1 VSLLSRLAARFG
13 YARLSVAA
21 KSSRR
26 AYAAAKLTN
35 VTSDWIMSPVTADA
49 DLRAGMVPV
58 RVRARDLAQ
67 NNDYA
72 KAYLRALKKNVV
84 GADGFTLQVKAV
96 DYAYDPKT
104 GKTAPKPDALAN
116 AIMEQGFADWCRPGI
131 CDMSGRFS
139 FRKVQELS
147 IETAG
152 RDGEMFLRIVRGQAA
167 RNKYGFALQL
177 IEPDYVDETH
187 NVTLQN
193 GNVIRL
199 GVEIDLWRR
208 PIAYWIKKFTP
219 GMDIYGAPLV
229 ATERERIPAAD
240 MIHFYDPER
249 ADQTRG
255 ISWLVQSMIRMRHL
269 GGYEEAAVVNAR
281 AGASKMGFYKPGL
294 GGEEYT
300 GDSTSDQGNPVS
312 SVEPGVNEILP
323 PGWEFIP
330 YEPKYPDQQ
339 YDGFVR
345 ATLRGMSAGLG
356 VAFSSLSNDL
366 SDVNFSSIRAGL
378 IEERETW
385 KALQKL
391 FVEMVND
398 RVFSEWLLMSLTTG
412 AINLPLSRFDK
423 FNVPKWT
430 GRRWAWVDP
439 LKDVE
444 ANRAAV
450 AAGFKSATQ
459 VINEMGGD
467 REDVYQEIAQDL
479 EYAESL
485 GLSFDFS
492 TGGKANVQGN
502 PEEDGTAAGGEAVPV
517 GGGGNGKDATGG
529 ANGRD
534 RLLL

>member
-1 VSLLSRLAARFG
+1 MSLLSRLAARFG
-13 YARLSVAA
+13 YVPASEAVRTG
-21 KSSRR
+21 RR

-35 VTSDWIMSPVTADA
+35 LTSDWITSPVTADV
-49 DLRAGMVPV
+49 DLRSGMVPV

-96 DYAYDPKT
+96 DYVVDPKT
-104 GKTAPKPDALAN
+104 GMTAPKPDVLAN
-116 AIMEQGFADWCRPGI
+116 AILEQAFASWCKPGI
-131 CDMSGRFS
+131 CEVSGRFS
-139 FRKVQELS
+139 FRKVQEIA

-152 RDGEMFLRIVRGQAA
+152 RDGEIFLRIVRGPAA

-177 IEPDYVDETH
+177 IEPDYVDETY
-187 NVTLQN
+187 NATLQN

-199 GVEIDLWRR
+199 GVEIDPWRR
-208 PIAYWIKKFTP
+208 PVAYWIRKYMP
-219 GMDIYGAPLV
+219 GMDVYGASLA
-229 ATERERIPAAD
+229 ATERERIPASE

-281 AGASKMGFYKPGL
+281 AGASKMGFYKPGIS
-294 GGEEYT
+294 GEEYT
-300 GDSTSDQGNPVS
+300 GDSVTETGNPVT

-345 ATLRGMSAGLG
+345 ATLRGMSAGLW
-356 VAFSSLSNDL
+356 VAFCYQTNGR
-366 SDVNFSSIRAGL
+366 SDVNFSTIRAGV

-391 FVEMVND
+391 FVEVVND
-398 RVFSEWLLMSLTTG
+398 RVFSEWLLMALTTG
-412 AINLPLSRFDK
+412 AVNLPLSRYEK
-423 FNVPKWT
+423 FNAPKWT

-444 ANRAAV
+444 ANR
-450 AAGFKSATQ
+450 
-459 VINEMGGD
+459 GGCC
-467 REDVYQEIAQDL
+467 RGV
-479 EYAESL
+479 
-485 GLSFDFS
+485 
-492 TGGKANVQGN
+492 
-502 PEEDGTAAGGEAVPV
+502 
-517 GGGGNGKDATGG
+517 
-529 ANGRD
+529 
-534 RLLL
+534 

>member
-1 VSLLSRLAARFG
+1 
-13 YARLSVAA
+13 
-21 KSSRR
+21 
-26 AYAAAKLTN
+26 
-35 VTSDWIMSPVTADA
+35 
-49 DLRAGMVPV
+49 
-58 RVRARDLAQ
+58 
-67 NNDYA
+67 
-72 KAYLRALKKNVV
+72 
-84 GADGFTLQVKAV
+84 
-96 DYAYDPKT
+96 
-104 GKTAPKPDALAN
+104 
-116 AIMEQGFADWCRPGI
+116 
-131 CDMSGRFS
+131 
-139 FRKVQELS
+139 
-147 IETAG
+147 
-152 RDGEMFLRIVRGQAA
+152 
-167 RNKYGFALQL
+167 
-177 IEPDYVDETH
+177 
-187 NVTLQN
+187 
-193 GNVIRL
+193 
-199 GVEIDLWRR
+199 
-208 PIAYWIKKFTP
+208 
-219 GMDIYGAPLV
+219 
-229 ATERERIPAAD
+229 
-240 MIHFYDPER
+240 
-249 ADQTRG
+249 
-255 ISWLVQSMIRMRHL
+255 MIRMRHL

-294 GGEEYT
+294 SGEEYT
-300 GDSTSDQGNPVS
+300 GDTKDAQQNPVT
-312 SVEPGVNEILP
+312 SVEPGINEILP

-385 KALQKL
+385 KGLQKL
-391 FVEMVND
+391 FVEAVND

-412 AINLPLSRFDK
+412 AVNLPLSRYDK

-450 AAGFKSATQ
+450 GAGFKSATQ

-485 GLSFDFS
+485 GLSFDFG
-492 TGGKANVQGN
+492 TGGKADAQGN
-502 PEEDGTAAGGEAVPV
+502 SEEDGAAGGGEAVPV
-517 GGGGNGKDATGG
+517 GGGGNGKDKA
-529 ANGRD
+529 ARPNGRH

>member
-1 VSLLSRLAARFG
+1 MSLISRIAARLG
-13 YARLSVAA
+13 YMPVSVPARSG
-21 KSSRR
+21 RR
-26 AYAAAKLTN
+26 AYAAARLTN
-35 VTSDWIMSPVTADA
+35 LTSDWIMSPVSADA
-49 DLRAGMVPV
+49 DLNAGMVPV

-96 DYAYDPKT
+96 DHVTDPKT
-104 GKTAPKPDALAN
+104 GKASPKPDALAN
-116 AIMEQGFADWCRPGI
+116 AILEQAFANWSKAGI
-131 CDMSGRFS
+131 CEVSGRFS
-139 FRKVQELS
+139 FRKVQELA

-152 RDGEMFLRIVRGQAA
+152 RDGEVFLRIVRGKTA

-177 IEPDYVDETH
+177 IEPDYVDETY
-187 NVTLQN
+187 NATLQN
-193 GNVIRL
+193 GSVIRL

-208 PIAYWIKKFTP
+208 PVAYWIRKFTP
-219 GMDIYGAPLV
+219 GMDIYGAPLA
-229 ATERERIPAAD
+229 ATERERIPSSD

-249 ADQTRG
+249 VDQTRG

-281 AGASKMGFYKPGL
+281 AGASKMGFYKPGIA
-294 GGEEYT
+294 GEEYT
-300 GDSTSDQGNPVS
+300 GDATTDQGNPVS

-339 YDGFVR
+339 YDGFVKS
-345 ATLRGMSAGLG
+345 TLRGMSAGLG

-385 KALQKL
+385 KSLQKL
-391 FVEMVND
+391 FVESVND
-398 RVFSEWLLMSLTTG
+398 RVYSEWLLMVLTTG
-412 AINLPLSRFDK
+412 AVNLPLSRYEK

-450 AAGFKSATQ
+450 AAGFKSATT

-467 REDVYQEIAQDL
+467 REDVYQEIAQDQD
-479 EYAESL
+479 YAKSL
-485 GLSFDFS
+485 GLTFDYFV
-492 TGGKANVQGN
+492 GGKANEQSN
-502 PEEDGTAAGGEAVPV
+502 PEEDGAAPGGEVLPS

>member
-1 VSLLSRLAARFG
+1 MNLLSRIAARLG
-13 YARLSVAA
+13 YVPATVAV
-21 KSSRR
+21 KSARR
-26 AYAAAKLTN
+26 AYAAARITN
-35 VTSDWIMSPVTADA
+35 LTSDWITAPVTADA
-49 DLRAGMVPV
+49 DLYAGMVPV

-96 DYAYDPKT
+96 DFVADPKT
-104 GKTAPKPDALAN
+104 GKSVPKMDALAN
-116 AIMEQGFADWCRPGI
+116 AILEQAFADWSRQGI
-131 CDMSGRFS
+131 CEMSGRFS

-152 RDGEMFLRIVRGQAA
+152 RDGEVFLRIVRGSAA
-167 RNKYGFALQL
+167 RNKYGVALQL
-177 IEPDYVDETH
+177 IEPDYVDETY
-187 NVTLQN
+187 NATLQN
-193 GNVIRL
+193 GNVVRL
-199 GVEIDLWRR
+199 GVEIDAWRR
-208 PIAYWIKKFTP
+208 PVAYWIRKFTP
-219 GMDIYGAPLV
+219 GMDLYGASMA
-229 ATERERIPAAD
+229 ATERERISAAD
-240 MIHFYDPER
+240 MIHFFDPER
-249 ADQTRG
+249 SDQTRG
-255 ISWLVQSMIRMRHL
+255 ASWLVQSMIRMRHL

-281 AGASKMGFYKPGL
+281 AGASKMGFYKPGVS
-294 GGEEYT
+294 GEEYT
-300 GDSTSDQGNPVS
+300 GDSKDAQQNPVT
-312 SVEPGVNEILP
+312 SVEPGINEILP

-385 KALQKL
+385 KSLQKL
-391 FVEMVND
+391 FIETVND
-398 RVFSEWLLMSLTTG
+398 RVFSEWLLMALTIG
-412 AINLPLSRFDK
+412 AVNLPLSRFDK

-450 AAGFKSATQ
+450 AAGFKSPSQ

-467 REDVYQEIAQDL
+467 REDVYQEIAQDQ
-479 EYAESL
+479 EYAASL
-485 GLSFDFS
+485 GLSFNYF
-492 TGGKANVQGN
+492 TGGSADAQGN
-502 PEEDGTAAGGEAVPV
+502 SKEDGTSDGGEAVPG
-517 GGGGNGKDATGG
+517 GGGGNGKSHAAG

-534 RLLL
+534 CFLL

>member
-1 VSLLSRLAARFG
+1 VSYLSRIF
-13 YARLSVAA
+13 ARLGYVPVGLAQ
-21 KSSRR
+21 KSARR
-26 AYAAAKLTN
+26 AYAAARLTN
-35 VTSDWIMSPVTADA
+35 LTSDWITSPVTADA
-49 DLRAGMVPV
+49 DLRAGMVQV

-96 DYAYDPKT
+96 DYVADPKT
-104 GKTAPKPDALAN
+104 GKSKPKADDLAN
-116 AIMEQGFADWCRPGI
+116 AILEQAFADWSRAGI
-131 CDMSGRFS
+131 CEMSGRFS

-152 RDGEMFLRIVRGQAA
+152 RDGEVFLRIIRGQAA

-187 NVTLQN
+187 NVTLSN

-208 PIAYWIKKFTP
+208 PVAYWIRKFTP
-219 GMDIYGAPLV
+219 GMDIYGAPLA
-229 ATERERIPAAD
+229 ATERERVPATD
-240 MIHFYDPER
+240 MVHFFDPER

-255 ISWLVQSMIRMRHL
+255 ASWLVQSMIRMRHL

-281 AGASKMGFYKPGL
+281 AGASKMGFYKPGIA
-294 GGEEYT
+294 GEEYT
-300 GDSTSDQGNPVS
+300 GDAKDAQQNPVT
-312 SVEPGVNEILP
+312 SVEPGINEVLP

-385 KALQKL
+385 KSLQKL
-391 FVEMVND
+391 FVEAVND
-398 RVFSEWLLMSLTTG
+398 RVFSEWLLMALTTG
-412 AINLPLSRFDK
+412 TVNLPLSRYEK

-450 AAGFKSATQ
+450 AAGFKSPTQ

-467 REDVYQEIAQDL
+467 REDVYQEIAQDK
-479 EYAESL
+479 EYAASL
-485 GLSFDFS
+485 GLSFDYS
-492 TGGKANVQGN
+492 AGGKANAQGN
-502 PEEDGTAAGGEAVPV
+502 TEEDGAAAGTEAVPG
-517 GGGGNGKDATGG
+517 GGGGNGKDKAGR

>member
-1 VSLLSRLAARFG
+1 MSLLSRLAARLG
-13 YARLSVAA
+13 YVPASASRTSA
-21 KSSRR
+21 RR
-26 AYAAAKLTN
+26 AYAAARLTN
-35 VTSDWIMSPVTADA
+35 LTSDWITSPVTADA

-96 DYAYDPKT
+96 DYVVDPKM
-104 GKTAPKPDALAN
+104 GKTKPKPDDLAN
-116 AIMEQGFADWCRPGI
+116 AMLEQGFADWSRKGVCE
-131 CDMSGRFS
+131 MSGRFS

-147 IETAG
+147 VETAG
-152 RDGEMFLRIVRGQAA
+152 RDGEVFLRIVRGQAA

-177 IEPDYVDETH
+177 IEPDYVDETY
-187 NVTLQN
+187 NATLPN

-199 GVEIDLWRR
+199 GVEIDAWRR
-208 PIAYWIKKFTP
+208 PVAYWIRKFTP
-219 GMDIYGAPLV
+219 GMDIYGAPLA

-240 MIHFYDPER
+240 MIHFFDPER

-255 ISWLVQSMIRMRHL
+255 VSWLVQSMIRMRHL

-294 GGEEYT
+294 SGEEYT
-300 GDSTSDQGNPVS
+300 GDAKDAQQNPVT
-312 SVEPGVNEILP
+312 SVEPGINEILP
-323 PGWEFIP
+323 PGWEFVP

-385 KALQKL
+385 KGLQKL
-391 FVEMVND
+391 FVEAVND
-398 RVFSEWLLMSLTTG
+398 RVFSEWLLMALTTG
-412 AINLPLSRFDK
+412 AVNLPLSRYEK

-485 GLSFDFS
+485 GLSFDYS
-492 TGGKANVQGN
+492 AGGKANAQGN
-502 PEEDGTAAGGEAVPV
+502 TEEDGAAGGGEAVPV
-517 GGGGNGKDATGG
+517 GGGGNGKDKAGRP
-529 ANGRD
+529 NGRD